1 MLDPKLHTR
10 THADPEVE
18 VAYDL
23 DAIREWALWRVECD
37 SWQTEWDFPVPDQR
51 TQEMQ
56 VCMALLNVLD
66 EIEKLKTERA
76 SAPEGCTCAKPLLV
90 GALLRAYPARDYG
103 PEHDPGCP
111 ASTD

>member
-1 MLDPKLHTR
+1 MDADIHSIVIGRDAMACRFEIVFNAGEHSQDTESAILALDT
-10 THADPEVE
+10 V
-18 VAYDL
+18 
-23 DAIREWALWRVECD
+23 
-37 SWQTEWDFPVPDQR
+37 
-51 TQEMQ
+51 
-56 VCMALLNVLD
+56 D